1 MQNRLLKT
9 LKGHTFTIPPLWMM
23 RQAGRYLPEYRAV
36 REQAGSFWN
45 LCFNPELACEVTL
58 QPIRRFDYDA
68 AIIFSDIL
76 VIPKAMGQRVD
87 FAPNHGP
94 LLGEL
99 NQEQIHSFCNW
110 SDFEAQLMPVYEA
123 IKLTRTALD
132 PSKDLIGFAG
142 SPWTIATYM
151 IDGGKGHEFSQSRQI
166 LKSVEALVPLLQTLT
181 RAITRHLV
189 NQVRAGATAL
199 QVFDSWAALVPPELR
214 EQVLFAPL
222 QEIVTQVRQQVG
234 NIPIIYFGRGISESY
249 LDLAPRDLNIALG
262 VDQHANLEELS
273 TLLPSNIPLQGN
285 LDPEILIRGGEELE
299 IAVQKILNIA
309 NNRPFVFNL
318 GHGILPQTPIPHVER
333 VCKLVRRGS

>member
-9 LKGHTFTIPPLWMM
+9 LKGHIFTIPPLWMM

-76 VIPKAMGQRVD
+76 VIPKAMGQTVD

-99 NQEQIHSFCNW
+99 NHEQIHSFCNW
-110 SDFEAQLMPVYEA
+110 SDFDAQLMPVYEA
-123 IKLTRTALD
+123 IKLTRNALD

-151 IDGGKGHEFSQSRQI
+151 IDGGKGHEFSQSRQV
-166 LKSVEALVPLLQTLT
+166 LRSVEVLAPLLQSLT
-181 RAITRHLV
+181 CAITRHLV
-189 NQVRAGATAL
+189 NQVRAGATAV
-199 QVFDSWAALVPPELR
+199 QVFDSWAALVPAELR

-222 QEIVTQVRQQVG
+222 REIVTQVRQQMGDV
-234 NIPIIYFGRGISESY
+234 PIIYFGRGIAESY
-249 LDLAPRDLNIALG
+249 LELAPQDLNIALG
-262 VDQHANLEELS
+262 VDQHANLEELDRI
-273 TLLPSNIPLQGN
+273 LPPKIPLQGN
-285 LDPEILIRGGEELE
+285 LDPEILIHGGEELE

-318 GHGILPQTPIPHVER
+318 GHGILPQTPISHVEK